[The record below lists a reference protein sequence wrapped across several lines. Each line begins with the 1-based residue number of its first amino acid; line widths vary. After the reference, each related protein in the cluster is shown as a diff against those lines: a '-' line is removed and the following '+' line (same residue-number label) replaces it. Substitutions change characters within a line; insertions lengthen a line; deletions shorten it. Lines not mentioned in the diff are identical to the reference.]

1 MHWKHFEVKKD
12 ELKVKL
18 TTVDKLAL
26 NTDCYIA
33 LTHESYVITFL
44 KNEPNRK
51 KNLQNVTSL
60 FGT

>member
-1 MHWKHFEVKKD
+1 MKKD

-44 KNEPNRK
+44 KNEPNQK